1 MPKVVLSYELHR
13 CYSSYFILLGSN
25 SEGELFSP
33 TTLST
38 TYAPGYSLGALQYA
52 FAGDMN
58 SHPFN
63 AAMEASFKSAT
74 SGSSS
79 SSSNNNNLRMAIN
92 PAQSSA
98 SSSGQGHTVFTS
110 SGAHPF
116 LASKRDDQ
124 SKP

>member
-1 MPKVVLSYELHR
+1 MNCTV
-13 CYSSYFILLGSN
+13 FIPLGSN

-63 AAMEASFKSAT
+63 AAMEASFKLAT

-79 SSSNNNNLRMAIN
+79 SSSDNNNNNLRMA
-92 PAQSSA
+92 QSSS
-98 SSSGQGHTVFTS
+98 SSSGQGHTVFAS

-116 LASKRDDQ
+116 LPSKRDDQ